1 MAYEFKYR
9 LNSAPAA
16 HLDGSGMVAHSITA
30 IVSIDGGEWEVVPAR
45 SQTFNVPADELEVV
59 LAAGNASAVAS
70 AYKQVL
76 AANIATQNMPLVGWS
91 IAQLTEMLDNNAAAK
106 AQADAANVYITETL
120 QLSYPFSF
128 AM

>member
-9 LNSAPAA
+9 LNSAPEART
-16 HLDGSGMVAHSITA
+16 DGSGMVAHSIAA
-30 IVSIDGGEWEVVPAR
+30 IVSIDGGEWEVVPAH
-45 SQTFNVPADELEVV
+45 SQTFNVPADELEAV
-59 LAAGNASAVAS
+59 LASGNVPS
-70 AYKQVL
+70 AYKAVL
-76 AANIATQNMPLVGWS
+76 AANIATLNMPLVGWS
-91 IAQLTEMLDNNAAAK
+91 IAALTEMLDNNAAAK